1 MRRDAR
7 SYRLDAVGIAIAG
20 TLAGW
25 MLLAS
30 MVSGGSAAGPIGV
43 LLATVLAA
51 GIARLIAMRWPAVP
65 FVAVVVSTVIL
76 IASAWPD
83 MTSDYPLAGP
93 LGYQNANGAFA
104 VQALVAAAILVAA
117 STSHLARAAAIAAV
131 ALFAAVPFVIGSVGA
146 AVSSIVVLAVGSLVI
161 LGWWRGWGTAA
172 LLGGMLAVLLGTV
185 ALGASYVPQQA
196 TSSGIVEEGFTET
209 RLALWHDALAIAIAH
224 PLIGVGPGR
233 FIEVS
238 QVASADPDTRHA
250 HQEYLEMAAETG
262 FVGGLLLVM
271 LVGWAMIRTG
281 RRGDS
286 IAALAASA
294 VAALA
299 IHASVDYVMHFPIIP
314 ITTAVLVGA
323 ATASR
328 RDRGRRR
335 VVPQPAE
342 ERS

>member
-1 MRRDAR
+1 MFI
-7 SYRLDAVGIAIAG
+7 RLDAVGFAIAG
-20 TLAGW
+20 TLASW

-30 MVSGGSAAGPIGV
+30 VVSGGSAAGPIGV
-43 LLATVLAA
+43 LFAIVLAA
-51 GIARLIAMRWPAVP
+51 LIARLIAMRWPTLP
-65 FVAVVVSTVIL
+65 FVAVVVYAAIL

-83 MTSDYPLAGP
+83 ITSDNPLAGP
-93 LGYQNANGAFA
+93 LGYQNADGAFA

-117 STSHLARAAAIAAV
+117 STSHLARAVAIAAV
-131 ALFAAVPFVIGSVGA
+131 AFFAAVPFVIGSVGA
-146 AVSSIVVLAVGSLVI
+146 AVSSVVVLAVGSLVI

-172 LLGGMLAVLLGTV
+172 LLGGTLAVLLGTV

-196 TSSGIVEEGFTET
+196 APAGIVEEGLTET
-209 RLALWHDALAIAIAH
+209 RLALWHDALAITIAH
-224 PLIGVGPGR
+224 PLTGVGPGR

-262 FVGGLLLVM
+262 FVGGSLLVI

-323 ATASR
+323 ATASER
-328 RDRGRRR
+328 TRSPSSLGR
-335 VVPQPAE
+335 PEPAE

>member
-1 MRRDAR
+1 
-7 SYRLDAVGIAIAG
+7 
-20 TLAGW
+20 

-30 MVSGGSAAGPIGV
+30 MVSGGSAARRIGV

-65 FVAVVVSTVIL
+65 FVAVVVSAVIL

-83 MTSDYPLAGP
+83 MTSDNPLAGP

-146 AVSSIVVLAVGSLVI
+146 AVSAIAVLAVGSLVI
-161 LGWWRGWGTAA
+161 LGWWRRWGTVA
-172 LLGGMLAVLLGTV
+172 LLGGTLAVVLGTV
-185 ALGASYVPQQA
+185 ALGASYVPRQA
-196 TSSGIVEEGFTET
+196 ASSGIVEEGLTET

-224 PLIGVGPGR
+224 PLTGVGPGR

-281 RRGDS
+281 RRGES

-299 IHASVDYVMHFPIIP
+299 IHASVDYIMHFPIIP
-314 ITTAVLVGA
+314 IMAAVLVGA
-323 ATASR
+323 ATASER
-328 RDRGRRR
+328 TRSPSSKGR
-335 VVPQPAE
+335 PEPAE